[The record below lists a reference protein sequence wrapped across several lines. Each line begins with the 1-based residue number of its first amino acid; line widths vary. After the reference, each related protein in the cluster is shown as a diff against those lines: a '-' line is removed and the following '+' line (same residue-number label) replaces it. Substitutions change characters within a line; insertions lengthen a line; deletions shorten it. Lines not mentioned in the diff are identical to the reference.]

1 MSRQPKVDVVE
12 LLMKANTDNV
22 ENMNKMIVALRQEQQ
37 VLAKATYSGLTG
49 SGKARFVT
57 KLVDAYGSQQQ
68 VAKTLDLTPGRIS
81 QLVNSEKN
89 KQNGK

>member
-1 MSRQPKVDVVE
+1 MGRQAKTDPVDALMQATLDGFKQVNEVV
-12 LLMKANTDNV
+12 K
-22 ENMNKMIVALRQEQQ
+22 IVRQEQKI
-37 VLAKATYSGLTG
+37 LTKATYDGLTG

-57 KLVDAYGSQQQ
+57 QLVDAYGSQNE
-68 VAKTLDLTPGRIS
+68 VAKTLDLTAGRIS